1 MQSKDVVGPLQDS
14 RYSRTEGPYVV
25 GFFDLVAGGLKPPD
39 MLRCQILTAFQWF
52 NGLGLSP
59 IVASIFF
66 SIFPIYKPKP

>member
-25 GFFDLVAGGLKPPD
+25 GLFDLVAGGLKPPD

-52 NGLGLSP
+52 NGLNP
-59 IVASIFF
+59 TVASIFF
-66 SIFPIYKPKP
+66 SIFLIYKPKP